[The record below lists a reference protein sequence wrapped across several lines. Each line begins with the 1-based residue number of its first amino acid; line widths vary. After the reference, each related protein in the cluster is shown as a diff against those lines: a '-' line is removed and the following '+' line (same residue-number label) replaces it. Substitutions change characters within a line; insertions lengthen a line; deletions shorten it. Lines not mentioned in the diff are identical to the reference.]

1 MFINVFLLVVSLS
14 FQRRKIFWD
23 CCMEWNGMEPSLA
36 RHIDIKATDMSVKRS
51 DIKYTG
57 IAFIK
62 YQLWFYPPKRSMNV
76 NETSF

>member
-1 MFINVFLLVVSLS
+1 MMASLS
-14 FQRRKIFWD
+14 FQRPKKNWIAA
-23 CCMEWNGMEPSLA
+23 WNGMGATLTA

-62 YQLWFYPPKRSMNV
+62 YQLWFYPLNQSK
-76 NETSF
+76 

>member
-1 MFINVFLLVVSLS
+1 MLKNVFLLLGFLS
-14 FQRRKIFWD
+14 FQR
-23 CCMEWNGMEPSLA
+23 MGLTLTA

-62 YQLWFYPPKRSMNV
+62 YQLWFYPLKRSMIV
-76 NETSF
+76 NKTSF